1 MMRAVADLLSFYQ
14 YDETVLSE
22 LVLPEGVDKTVL
34 INNLLMET
42 SELEILYSDF
52 DFLKGAIGAWSSK
65 ELPVWTELLKT
76 TQYEYEPLWNKD
88 YKTSHTETRNLAGT
102 ENKTLSSSED
112 VSRHMDDDNT
122 YSGNNQSSAE
132 TLNSVYGY
140 NSSTDAPAD
149 KANSSASSST
159 GSTDNRDISETIDR
173 DVSETTNKGTT
184 DTGTVKNETWE
195 RGNIGIMSTQD
206 LIKQQREVVQFNIID
221 YIIGDFKK
229 RFCLLIY

>member
-14 YDETVLSE
+14 YDDTILSE
-22 LVLPEGVDKTVL
+22 LVLPEGVDRTVL

-42 SELEILYSDF
+42 SELEIIYPDF

-65 ELPVWTELLKT
+65 ELPVWTELLET
-76 TQYEYEPLWNKD
+76 TQYDYEPLWNKD
-88 YKTSHTETRNLAGT
+88 YRTSHTETRNLAGT
-102 ENKTLSSSED
+102 ED
-112 VSRHMDDDNT
+112 VSRSMDDDNT
-122 YSGNNQSSAE
+122 YSGTNQSSAE

-149 KANSSASSST
+149 KANSSASSTT

-173 DVSETTNKGTT
+173 DTT
-184 DTGTVKNETWE
+184 DTGTIKNETWE
-195 RGNIGIMSTQD
+195 RGNIGVMSTQD
-206 LIKQQREVVQFNIID
+206 LIKQQREVVEFNIVD
-221 YIIGDFKK
+221 YIINDFKN

>member
-14 YDETVLSE
+14 YDNSILSE
-22 LVLPEGVDKTVL
+22 LVLPEGVDRDTLV
-34 INNLLMET
+34 NNLLMET
-42 SELEILYSDF
+42 SELEILYPNF
-52 DFLKGAIGAWSSK
+52 DFLKGAIAAWSRK

-88 YKTSHTETRNLAGT
+88 YRTSHTETRNLAGT
-102 ENKTLSSSED
+102 ED
-112 VSRHMDDDNT
+112 VSRNMDDDNT
-122 YSGNNQSSAE
+122 YSGTNQSSAE

-140 NSSTDAPAD
+140 NSNTDAPAD
-149 KANSSASSST
+149 KAGSTASSTT

-173 DVSETTNKGTT
+173 DTT
-184 DTGTVKNETWE
+184 DTGTINNETWE

-221 YIIGDFKK
+221 YIINDFRN
-229 RFCLLIY
+229 RFCLLVY

>member
-14 YDETVLSE
+14 YDETILSE
-22 LVLPEGVDKTVL
+22 LVLPEGVDRTVL

-42 SELEILYSDF
+42 SELEVLYPDF

-88 YKTSHTETRNLAGT
+88 YRTSHTETRNLAGT
-102 ENKTLSSSED
+102 ED
-112 VSRHMDDDNT
+112 VTRNMDDDNT
-122 YSGNNQSSAE
+122 YSGSNQSSAE

-149 KANSSASSST
+149 KANSSASSTT

-173 DVSETTNKGTT
+173 DTT
-184 DTGTVKNETWE
+184 DTGTIKNETWE

-206 LIKQQREVVQFNIID
+206 LIKQQREVVEFNIID
-221 YIIGDFKK
+221 YIISDFKN
-229 RFCLLIY
+229 RFCLLVY

>member
-1 MMRAVADLLSFYQ
+1 MRAVADLLSFYQ
-14 YDETVLSE
+14 YDNSILSE
-22 LVLPEGVDKTVL
+22 LVLPEGVDRDTLV
-34 INNLLMET
+34 NNLLMET
-42 SELEILYSDF
+42 SELEILYPNF
-52 DFLKGAIGAWSSK
+52 DFLKGAIAAWSRK

-88 YKTSHTETRNLAGT
+88 YRTSHTETRNLAGT
-102 ENKTLSSSED
+102 ED
-112 VSRHMDDDNT
+112 VSRNMDDDNT
-122 YSGNNQSSAE
+122 YSGTNQSSAE

-149 KANSSASSST
+149 KAGSTASSTT

-173 DVSETTNKGTT
+173 DTT
-184 DTGTVKNETWE
+184 DTGTINNETWE
-195 RGNIGIMSTQD
+195 RGNIGVMSTQD

-221 YIIGDFKK
+221 YIINDFKK

>member
-14 YDETVLSE
+14 YDNSILSE
-22 LVLPEGVDKTVL
+22 LVLPEGVDRDTLV
-34 INNLLMET
+34 NNLLMET
-42 SELEILYSDF
+42 SELEILYPNF
-52 DFLKGAIGAWSSK
+52 DFLKGAIAAWSRK

-88 YKTSHTETRNLAGT
+88 YRTSHTETRNLAGT
-102 ENKTLSSSED
+102 ED
-112 VSRHMDDDNT
+112 VSRNMDDDNT
-122 YSGNNQSSAE
+122 YSGTNQSSAE

-149 KANSSASSST
+149 KAGSTASSTT

-173 DVSETTNKGTT
+173 DTT
-184 DTGTVKNETWE
+184 DTGTINNETWE
-195 RGNIGIMSTQD
+195 RGNIGVMSTQD

-221 YIIGDFKK
+221 YIINDFKK

>member
-14 YDETVLSE
+14 YDNSILSE
-22 LVLPEGVDKTVL
+22 LVLPEGVDRTVL

-42 SELEILYSDF
+42 SELEILYPDF

-88 YKTSHTETRNLAGT
+88 YRTSHTETRNLAGT
-102 ENKTLSSSED
+102 ED
-112 VSRHMDDDNT
+112 VSRNMDDDNT
-122 YSGNNQSSAE
+122 YSGTNQSSAE

-140 NSSTDAPAD
+140 NSNTDAPAD
-149 KANSSASSST
+149 KAGSTASSTT

-173 DVSETTNKGTT
+173 DTT
-184 DTGTVKNETWE
+184 DTGTINNETWE

-221 YIIGDFKK
+221 YIIGDFKN

>member
-14 YDETVLSE
+14 YDNSILSE
-22 LVLPEGVDKTVL
+22 LVLPEGVDRDTL

-42 SELEILYSDF
+42 SELEILYPNF
-52 DFLKGAIGAWSSK
+52 DFLKGAIAAWSRK

-88 YKTSHTETRNLAGT
+88 YRTSHTETRNLAGT
-102 ENKTLSSSED
+102 ED
-112 VSRHMDDDNT
+112 VSRNMDDDNT
-122 YSGNNQSSAE
+122 YSGTNQSSAE

-149 KANSSASSST
+149 KANSSASSTT

-173 DVSETTNKGTT
+173 DTT
-184 DTGTVKNETWE
+184 DTGTINNETWE
-195 RGNIGIMSTQD
+195 RGNIGVMSTQD

-221 YIIGDFKK
+221 YIINDFKN

>member
-1 MMRAVADLLSFYQ
+1 MMRAVADLLSFYR
-14 YDETVLSE
+14 YDETILSE
-22 LVLPEGVDKTVL
+22 LVLPEGVDRDTLV
-34 INNLLMET
+34 NNLLMET
-42 SELEILYSDF
+42 SELEILYPNF
-52 DFLKGAIGAWSSK
+52 DFLKGAIAAWSRK

-88 YKTSHTETRNLAGT
+88 YRTSHTETRNLAGT
-102 ENKTLSSSED
+102 ED
-112 VSRHMDDDNT
+112 VSRNMDDDNT
-122 YSGNNQSSAE
+122 YSGTNQSSAE

-149 KANSSASSST
+149 KAGSTASSTT

-173 DVSETTNKGTT
+173 DTT
-184 DTGTVKNETWE
+184 DTGTINNETWE
-195 RGNIGIMSTQD
+195 RGNIGVMSTQD

-221 YIIGDFKK
+221 YIINDFKK

>member
-22 LVLPEGVDKTVL
+22 LVLPEGVDRTVL

-42 SELEILYSDF
+42 SELEILYPDF

-65 ELPVWTELLKT
+65 ELPVWTELLET

-88 YKTSHTETRNLAGT
+88 YRTDHTETRNLAGT
-102 ENKTLSSSED
+102 ED
-112 VSRHMDDDNT
+112 VSRNMDDDNT
-122 YSGNNQSSAE
+122 YSGTNQSSAE

-149 KANSSASSST
+149 KANSSASSTT

-173 DVSETTNKGTT
+173 DTT
-184 DTGTVKNETWE
+184 DTGTIHNETWE

-221 YIIGDFKK
+221 FIINDFKN

>member
-14 YDETVLSE
+14 YDNSILSE
-22 LVLPEGVDKTVL
+22 LVLPEGVDRDTL

-42 SELEILYSDF
+42 SELEILYPNF
-52 DFLKGAIGAWSSK
+52 DFLKGAIAAWSRK

-88 YKTSHTETRNLAGT
+88 YRTSHTETRNLAGT
-102 ENKTLSSSED
+102 ED
-112 VSRHMDDDNT
+112 VSRNMDDDNT
-122 YSGNNQSSAE
+122 YSGTNQSSAE

-149 KANSSASSST
+149 KANSSASSTT

-173 DVSETTNKGTT
+173 DTT
-184 DTGTVKNETWE
+184 DTGTINNETWE

-221 YIIGDFKK
+221 YIINDFKN

>member
-14 YDETVLSE
+14 YDNSILSE
-22 LVLPEGVDKTVL
+22 LVLPEGVDRDTLV
-34 INNLLMET
+34 NNLLMET
-42 SELEILYSDF
+42 SELEILYPNF
-52 DFLKGAIGAWSSK
+52 DFLKGAIAAWSRK

-88 YKTSHTETRNLAGT
+88 YRTSHTETRNLAGT
-102 ENKTLSSSED
+102 ED
-112 VSRHMDDDNT
+112 VSRNMDDDNT
-122 YSGNNQSSAE
+122 YSGTNQSSAE

-140 NSSTDAPAD
+140 NSNTDAPAD
-149 KANSSASSST
+149 KAGSTASSTT

-173 DVSETTNKGTT
+173 DTT
-184 DTGTVKNETWE
+184 DTGTINNETWE
-195 RGNIGIMSTQD
+195 RGNIGVMSTQD

-221 YIIGDFKK
+221 YIINDFKK